1 MNEYYYRWR
10 YPTEHYDLLTITMN
24 NMVDKIEKYDGVVL
38 MLFRVN
44 EEEGFT
50 TVELRYKAKEEIL

>member
-1 MNEYYYRWR
+1 
-10 YPTEHYDLLTITMN
+10 MN